1 MTSPWKLLQQHFHCG
16 FYKSPPLNPVSM
28 NHGCFCKKAEL
39 CHFKFANFPAEKWQ
53 NWKIQRS
60 LNLCYSLPLG
70 TAPNHFHSP
79 PKTYLGGPLE
89 SLEQKMGRREM
100 GDFDSIGEH
109 LPRQHGHIDWICY
122 PSPSSQGPPYDLEVR
137 KPMKLPAFVVQISV
151 GCFDIPTPKKTA
163 LNPLVSWWSQKKT
176 CLQNSCI
183 KSFNPLIGPKKTV
196 WNGPSSPFPSPGLPG
211 VFVGVTLPETN
222 ILYPSKISY
231 SKWNFHLPTI
241 DPQGASC

>member
-1 MTSPWKLLQQHFHCG
+1 MWNILTPLMKKKSLYDCTTGGGFAMLHPQARDHLRPGSPKPYEAVGICG
-16 FYKSPPLNPVSM
+16 PIKCGVLWHSHP
-28 NHGCFCKKAEL
+28 KK
-39 CHFKFANFPAEKWQ
+39 N
-53 NWKIQRS
+53 
-60 LNLCYSLPLG
+60 
-70 TAPNHFHSP
+70 
-79 PKTYLGGPLE
+79 GPE
-89 SLEQKMGRREM
+89 SLG
-100 GDFDSIGEH
+100 F
-109 LPRQHGHIDWICY
+109 LVV
-122 PSPSSQGPPYDLEVR
+122 PP
-137 KPMKLPAFVVQISV
+137 
-151 GCFDIPTPKKTA
+151 
-163 LNPLVSWWSQKKT
+163 QKK